1 MGSSRGLRRATGWL
15 ERHRALIVVVLLVV
29 TLAGVVVLVDRLA
42 ALTDGTEIVIK
53 PPSPEIYVYVEGEVA
68 HPGVYQ
74 LEAGDLVADAVEAAG
89 GFTPNADR
97 SATNLA
103 TPLRDGDQ
111 VHVYAVGDVSQRVN
125 LNTAE
130 GWLLD
135 LLPGIGEV
143 LAQRIIDYR
152 EVNGVF
158 RQIED
163 LMMVEGVG
171 PSTFGKLRDMITVR

>member
-1 MGSSRGLRRATGWL
+1 MGSSRGLHRATAWL
-15 ERHRALIVVVLLVV
+15 ERHRALIVVLLVV
-29 TLAGVVVLVDRLA
+29 VILAGVVVLVDRLA
-42 ALTDGTEIVIK
+42 ALSAGTEIVIRT
-53 PPSPEIYVYVEGEVA
+53 PSLEIYVYVEGEVA

-74 LEAGDLVADAVEAAG
+74 LKDGGLVADAVEAAG

-103 TPLRDGDQ
+103 APLRDGDQ

-171 PSTFGKLRDMITVR
+171 PSTFEKLRDKIAVR